1 LANIG
6 TNLVRAMVVVNET
19 AGDDT
24 TSEQAARFDGTPE
37 LTNKWFRSYRRT
49 LQPGETSPAHS
60 HGAPVAIIQATDGKG
75 LAEGPLKF
83 ELNETGQW
91 AFFDAGVPHTV
102 RNLGEAPLE
111 LLEIEVRLPR

>member
-1 LANIG
+1 LANVG
-6 TNLVRAMVVVNET
+6 TNLVRAMVVINET

-24 TSEQAARFDGTPE
+24 TSEQAAGFEGTPE

-49 LQPGETSPAHS
+49 LQPGESSTSHG
-60 HGAPVAIIQATDGKG
+60 HGAPVAIVQATTGKG
-75 LAEGPLKF
+75 LAEGGMKF

-91 AFFDAGVPHTV
+91 AFFDAGVPHTL
-102 RNLGEAPLE
+102 RNVGDTPLE